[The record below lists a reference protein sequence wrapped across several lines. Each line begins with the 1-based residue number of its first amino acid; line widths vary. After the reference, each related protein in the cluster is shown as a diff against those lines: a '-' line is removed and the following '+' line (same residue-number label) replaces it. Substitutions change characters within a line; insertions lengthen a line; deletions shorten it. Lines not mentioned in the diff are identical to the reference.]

1 MDYFEE
7 KLEKA
12 FDEESKI
19 ISNPQIDNEKKVE
32 SLKRMEKIHKIML
45 DEREMNLKEKRFD
58 HDVEKEDVNQRD
70 EEIKFHKNQ
79 KHKIVEYAIRG
90 AELVLPLVCYGVW
103 TTRGFRFER
112 EGVYTSKTF
121 QNIIGKLKPTKK

>member
-7 KLEKA
+7 KLEEA

-58 HDVEKEDVNQRD
+58 HDVEKEDVSQRD

-79 KHKIVEYAIRG
+79 KHKVVEYVIRG
-90 AELVLPLVCYGVW
+90 AELVLPLICYGVW

-121 QNIIGKLKPTKK
+121 QNIIGKIKPTKK